1 MANCVKRLAICH
13 FPLDPAPFPFYNS
26 IARQIQKNDS
36 HKEKT
41 MSDFLFRGNLA
52 RLDPDVYE
60 LTQLEAERQARKLIL
75 IPSESTAP
83 MAVREAL
90 ASAFQNIYAE
100 GYPEEESRWMTED
113 EILDYPARLADYRR
127 NGDPRYYK
135 GVEYADAVEALARKR
150 AAQAFAANGFGPNQI
165 YVNVQALSGAPA
177 NNAVYQALVNLGDTI
192 MGLNL
197 LHGGHLS
204 HGSSV
209 NRSGKWF
216 KAVHYTVDENERL
229 DYDKIRALALETKPK
244 LIIAGYS
251 SYSWVPDWKK
261 FREIANEV
269 GAYFLADISHIGGLV
284 AAGVVPS
291 PVGIAHVVMSTTHK
305 SLDGPRGAV
314 LLTTDAAIAK
324 KIDSAVFPGEQ
335 GGPHVN
341 VFAALSLTFKLAQ
354 TKQFKQLQSQTV
366 KNAQAMA
373 DQFTKRG
380 LRVPFGGTDCHL
392 VNVDVTTVKSPD
404 GIALSGDQAA
414 RILDIVGIV
423 VNRNTIPGD
432 KNSRDPSG
440 IRLGTPWITQRGFN
454 EKMTRELTDIMADVL
469 LACAPH
475 AVDTVRK
482 GRQRRAKIDFNV
494 LNNAKLRVRKLTE
507 KAGIDYKFT
516 KSCYP
521 HFYYIDDKVKAKDV
535 AVFELSGDRVRQ
547 MLDYV
552 VSSDL
557 SALKPGMSQATEIS
571 TPTPRKAGAGGKV
584 KATLTNVDDI
594 FFQLSVPAAK
604 ANVVATW
611 LRDLSD
617 GYVSFDLKG
626 AKDYDTRRIPG
637 PFIVEQVKKAA
648 KAEGIGGKAVSE
660 VKPYFIGEL
669 PASKKEALP
678 PYVWTEVEGELK
690 KTALNQIHRDLGG
703 RMVPFAGWEM
713 PVQYTGIF
721 EEHLATR
728 NAAGLFDVSHM
739 GVYEVRGRDAASFLD
754 TLCGNDCGGL
764 QPGESLYSHFLTPE
778 ADVIDDTLVY
788 RRDWDKFLVVVNASN
803 DDKDRTWFESV
814 RDGKVCIDS
823 ARPWARTY
831 GYEAELRNLRDTKA
845 GEDMRVDIALQGP
858 KSRDI
863 LLAMGVDSETKAR
876 IMKLKRTELCDARV
890 GGFDLIVSRT
900 GYTGEKMAFELFV
913 HPERAVDFW
922 NAILKAGESF
932 GVKSI
937 GLGARDSLR
946 TEAGLPLYGHEMGL
960 GSGKFGMRDLS
971 VAEGGFGSYVKPYKP
986 WFIGRDAYVAREQER
1001 KGVVVRFT
1009 FDEQRVRMAHNGDPV
1024 MNANGERIGYV
1035 TSCAID
1041 GARFITG
1048 QAYLENGYVKEGTP
1062 IFIHQG
1068 GVMERPATAAKV
1080 VSRFAKL

>member
-1 MANCVKRLAICH
+1 MA
-13 FPLDPAPFPFYNS
+13 DY
-26 IARQIQKNDS
+26 
-36 HKEKT
+36 
-41 MSDFLFRGNLA
+41 LFRGNLA
-52 RLDPDVYE
+52 KLDRDVYE
-60 LTQLEAERQARKLIL
+60 LIQLEAERQARKLIL

-90 ASAFQNIYAE
+90 SSAFQNIYAE
-100 GYPEEESRWMTED
+100 GYPEEATRWMSEE
-113 EILDYPARLADYRR
+113 EILDYPARLGDYRR

-135 GVEYADAVEALARKR
+135 GVEYADVVEALARRR
-150 AAQAFAANGFGPNQI
+150 AAETFAANGFGADQI

-177 NNAVYQALVNLGDTI
+177 NNAVYQALVPLGETI

-229 DYDKIRALALETKPK
+229 DYEKIREQALETKPK

-251 SYSWVPDWKK
+251 SYSWIPDWKK
-261 FREIANEV
+261 FRAIADEV
-269 GAYFLADISHIGGLV
+269 GAYFLADISHIGGMV
-284 AAGVVPS
+284 AAGVIPS

-341 VFAALSLTFKLAQ
+341 VFAALALTFKLAQ
-354 TKQFKQLQSQTV
+354 TRQFKKLQEQTI

-373 DQFTKRG
+373 NQFQKRG
-380 LRVPFGGTDCHL
+380 LRVPFGGTNSHL
-392 VNVDVTTVKSPD
+392 VNVDTTTVKSPE
-404 GIALSGDQAA
+404 GIPLTGDQAA

-440 IRLGTPWITQRGFN
+440 IRLGTPWITQRGFK
-454 EKMTRELTDIMADVL
+454 EKETRELTDIMADVL

-482 GRQRRAKIDFNV
+482 GRQRRAKIDFNL
-494 LNNAKLRVRKLTE
+494 LNDARLRVRKLAE
-507 KAGIDYKFT
+507 KAGIDFKYK
-516 KSCYP
+516 KSGYP
-521 HFYYIDDKVKAKDV
+521 HFYYIDDKFKAKDN
-535 AVFELSGDRVRQ
+535 AVFELTGARTRQ
-547 MLDYV
+547 VLDYAA
-552 VSSDL
+552 SSDL
-557 SALKPGMSQATEIS
+557 SGLTKGQSQATTIA
-571 TPTPRKAGAGGKV
+571 TPRGVV
-584 KATLTNVDDI
+584 KGTIINVDEQTY
-594 FFQLSVPAAK
+594 QLSVPVGK
-604 ANVVATW
+604 ASLVATW

-617 GYVSFDLKG
+617 GYTSFKLDG
-626 AKDYDTRRIPG
+626 EKDFSEKRLPG
-637 PFIVEQVKKAA
+637 PFAVEQVKKAKRA
-648 KAEGIGGKAVSE
+648 WSKTAKAVSE
-660 VKPYFIGEL
+660 DKPYFIGISSEVQ
-669 PASKKEALP
+669 KEPLP
-678 PYVWTEVEGELK
+678 PFHWDEREEPVK
-690 KTALNQIHRDLGG
+690 FTALHDTHKSMGAK
-703 RMVPFAGWEM
+703 MVPFAGWDM
-713 PVQYTGIF
+713 PVWYTSVV

-728 NAAGLFDVSHM
+728 QAAGLFDVSHM
-739 GVYEVRGRDAASFLD
+739 GVYEVRGPDAASFLD
-754 TLCGNDCGGL
+754 TICANDCGGL
-764 QPGESLYSHFLTPE
+764 EPGESLYSQFLTPD

-788 RRDWDKFLVVVNASN
+788 RRAPDKFLVVVNASN

-814 RDGKVCIDS
+814 RDGEVCIDNT
-823 ARPWARTY
+823 RPWARTY
-831 GYEAELRNLRDTKA
+831 GYQADLRDLRDPRS
-845 GEDMRVDIALQGP
+845 GDDMRVDIALQGP
-858 KSRDI
+858 KSRDV
-863 LLAMGVDSETKAR
+863 LLAMGVDTETR
-876 IMKLKRTELCDARV
+876 TQVMKLKRTELCDAKI

-922 NAILKAGESF
+922 NAVLEAGEPF
-932 GVKSI
+932 GVKPV

-960 GSGKFGMRDLS
+960 GSGKFGHRDLG

-986 WFIGRDAYVAREQER
+986 WFIGRDTYVAREQDR
-1001 KGVVVRFT
+1001 KGVVVRFR

-1024 MNANGERIGYV
+1024 VNGNGERIGWV

-1041 GARFITG
+1041 GERFLTG
-1048 QAYLENGYVKEGTP
+1048 QAYLENGYTKEGTP
-1062 IFIHQG
+1062 IGIHQG
-1068 GVMERPATAAKV
+1068 GVMDRPATAAKV
-1080 VSRFAKL
+1080 VSRFPKTK

>member
-1 MANCVKRLAICH
+1 MA
-13 FPLDPAPFPFYNS
+13 DY
-26 IARQIQKNDS
+26 
-36 HKEKT
+36 
-41 MSDFLFRGNLA
+41 LFRGKLA
-52 RLDPDVYE
+52 RLDRDVYE

-90 ASAFQNIYAE
+90 SSAFQNIYAE
-100 GYPEEESRWMTED
+100 GYPEEETRWMSEE
-113 EILDYPARLADYRR
+113 EILDYPARLGDYRR

-135 GVEYADAVEALARKR
+135 GVEYADVVEALARRR
-150 AAQAFAANGFGPNQI
+150 AAEAFAANGYSADKI

-177 NNAVYQALVNLGDTI
+177 NNAVYQALVNIGDTI

-209 NRSGKWF
+209 NRSGKYY

-229 DYDKIRALALETKPK
+229 DYEKIRDQALETRPK

-251 SYSWVPDWKK
+251 SYPWIPDWKK
-261 FREIANEV
+261 FSAIADEV
-269 GAYFLADISHIGGLV
+269 GAYLLADISHIGGLI

-314 LLTTDAAIAK
+314 ILTTDPAIAK

-341 VFAALSLTFKLAQ
+341 VFAALALAFKLAQ
-354 TKQFKQLQSQTV
+354 TKQFKKLQEQTV
-366 KNAQAMA
+366 ANAKAMA
-373 DQFTKRG
+373 DQFKKRG
-380 LRVPFGGTDCHL
+380 LRVPFGGTNSHL
-392 VNVDVTTVKSPD
+392 VNVDTTTIKSPE
-404 GIALSGDQAA
+404 GIALSGDQTA

-440 IRLGTPWITQRGFN
+440 IRLGTPWITQRGFK
-454 EKMTRELTDIMADVL
+454 EKETRELTDIMADVL
-469 LACAPH
+469 LTCAPH
-475 AVDTVRK
+475 AVDTPRK
-482 GRQRRAKIDFNV
+482 GRARHAKIDFNV
-494 LNNAKLRVRKLTE
+494 LNDAKLRVRKLAE
-507 KAGIDYKFT
+507 KAGIDYKYK
-516 KSCYP
+516 KSGYP
-521 HFYYIDDKVKAKDV
+521 HFYYIDDKIKAKDN
-535 AVFELSGDRVRQ
+535 AVFELTGARVRQ
-547 MLDYV
+547 VLDYA

-557 SALKPGMSQATEIS
+557 SALTKGQSQATTIA
-571 TPTPRKAGAGGKV
+571 TPKGVV
-584 KATLTNVDDI
+584 KGTLINVDDQTYHLVI
-594 FFQLSVPAAK
+594 PVSKAAL
-604 ANVVATW
+604 VATW

-617 GYVSFDLKG
+617 GYTSFKLDG
-626 AKDYDTRRIPG
+626 EKDFSEKRLPG
-637 PFIVEQVKKAA
+637 PFEVEQVRKAKKAWSRSA
-648 KAEGIGGKAVSE
+648 KAVSE
-660 VKPYFIGEL
+660 DKPYFIGISSEVQKEPL
-669 PASKKEALP
+669 PVFEWNDS
-678 PYVWTEVEGELK
+678 EGELK
-690 KTALNQIHRDLGG
+690 RTALYDVHKSSGG

-713 PVQYTGIF
+713 PVQYTGIY

-754 TLCGNDCGGL
+754 TVCANDCGGL
-764 QPGESLYSHFLTPE
+764 EPGESLYSHFLTPD
-778 ADVIDDTLVY
+778 ADVLDDTLVY
-788 RRDWDKFLVVVNASN
+788 RRASDKFLVVVNASN
-803 DDKDRTWFESV
+803 DDKDRMWFESV
-814 RDGKVCIDS
+814 RDGTVKIDN

-831 GYEAELRNLRDTKA
+831 GYEAEIRDLRDPKA

-863 LLAMGVDSETKAR
+863 LLAMGVDEETRQK
-876 IMKLKRTELCDARV
+876 IIGLKRTELCDAVV
-890 GGFDLIVSRT
+890 GGFDLIISRT

-922 NAILKAGESF
+922 NAVIKAGEPF
-932 GVKSI
+932 GLKPV

-960 GSGKFGMRDLS
+960 GSGKFGERDLG
-971 VAEGGFGSYVKPYKP
+971 VAESWFGSYVKSYKP
-986 WFIGRDAYVAREQER
+986 WFIGRDAYVAREQDR
-1001 KGVVVRFT
+1001 KGVVVRFR
-1009 FDEQRVRMAHNGDPV
+1009 FDEQRVRMAHPGDPV
-1024 MNANGERIGYV
+1024 VNGDGQRIGWV

-1041 GARFITG
+1041 SERFLTG
-1048 QAYLENGYVKEGTP
+1048 QAYLEKGYTKVDTP
-1062 IFIHQG
+1062 IGIHQG
-1068 GVMERPATAAKV
+1068 GVMDRPATAAKV
-1080 VSRFAKL
+1080 VSRFPKTK

>member
-1 MANCVKRLAICH
+1 
-13 FPLDPAPFPFYNS
+13 
-26 IARQIQKNDS
+26 
-36 HKEKT
+36 
-41 MSDFLFRGNLA
+41 MS
-52 RLDPDVYE
+52 
-60 LTQLEAERQARKLIL
+60 
-75 IPSESTAP
+75 
-83 MAVREAL
+83 
-90 ASAFQNIYAE
+90 
-100 GYPEEESRWMTED
+100 EE
-113 EILDYPARLADYRR
+113 EILDYPARLGDYRR

-135 GVEYADAVEALARKR
+135 GVEYADVVEALARRR
-150 AAQAFAANGFGPNQI
+150 AAEAFAANGFTADQI

-216 KAVHYTVDENERL
+216 KAVHYTVDENEKL

-244 LIIAGYS
+244 LVIAGYS

-261 FREIANEV
+261 FRAIADEV

-314 LLTTDAAIAK
+314 LLTTEAVIAK

-341 VFAALSLTFKLAQ
+341 VFAALALTFKLAQ
-354 TKQFKQLQSQTV
+354 TKQFKKLQAQTIQ
-366 KNAQAMA
+366 NAQAMA
-373 DQFTKRG
+373 DQFQKRG
-380 LRVPFGGTDCHL
+380 LRVPFGGTDSHL
-392 VNVDVTTVKSPD
+392 VNVDVTMVKSPE

-440 IRLGTPWITQRGFN
+440 IRLGTPWITQRGFD
-454 EKMTRELTDIMADVL
+454 EKDTRELTDIMADVL
-469 LACAPH
+469 LGCAPH
-475 AVDTVRK
+475 AVDTVHK
-482 GRQRRAKIDFNV
+482 GRQRRAKIDFNL
-494 LNNAKLRVRKLTE
+494 LNDAKLRVRKLAE
-507 KAGIDYKFT
+507 KAGIDYKYK
-516 KSCYP
+516 KSGYP
-521 HFYYIDDKVKAKDV
+521 HFYYLDDKIKTKDD
-535 AVFELSGDRVRQ
+535 AVFELTGQRVRQ
-547 MLDYV
+547 VLDYA

-557 SALKPGMSQATEIS
+557 SALKKGESQATRIA
-571 TPTPRKAGAGGKV
+571 TPMGVV
-584 KATLTNVDDI
+584 KGTLINVDDSTY
-594 FFQLSVPAAK
+594 QLVVSPKRAAL
-604 ANVVATW
+604 VATW

-617 GYVSFDLKG
+617 GYTSFDLDGK
-626 AKDYDTRRIPG
+626 KDFSERRMPG
-637 PFIVEQVKKAA
+637 PFVVRQVKKAA
-648 KAEGIGGKAVSE
+648 KYSLPEKGKAVSDD
-660 VKPYFIGEL
+660 KPYYIGIT
-669 PASKKEALP
+669 A
-678 PYVWTEVEGELK
+678 EVEKPGLPSFTWQDVEVSADGHPPLQR
-690 KTALNQIHRDLGG
+690 TALYEVHKASGG

-713 PVQYTGIF
+713 PVQYVGIY
-721 EEHLATR
+721 EEHLTTR
-728 NAAGLFDVSHM
+728 HAAGLFDVSHM
-739 GVYEVRGRDAASFLD
+739 GVYEVRGVDSASFLD
-754 TLCGNDCGGL
+754 TICGNDCGGL
-764 QPGESLYSHFLTPE
+764 LPGESLYSHFLTPE

-788 RRDWDKFLVVVNASN
+788 RRDWDKYLVVVNASN

-814 RDGKVCIDS
+814 RDGKVCIDG

-831 GYEAELRNLRDTKA
+831 GYEAEIRNLRDPKA

-858 KSRDI
+858 KSRDT
-863 LLAMGVDSETKAR
+863 LLAMGVDDETRAR
-876 IMKLKRTELCDARV
+876 IMKLKRTELCDAKV

-913 HPERAVDFW
+913 HPGRAADFW
-922 NAILKAGESF
+922 NAVLKAGEPF
-932 GVKSI
+932 GVKPI

-960 GSGKFGMRDLS
+960 GSGKFGERDLG

-986 WFIGRDAYVAREQER
+986 WFIGREAYVAREHQR
-1001 KGVVVRFT
+1001 NGLVIRFR

-1024 MNANGERIGYV
+1024 VNANGERIGWV

-1041 GARFITG
+1041 GDRYLTG
-1048 QAYLENGYVKEGTP
+1048 QAYLEKGYTKEGTP
-1062 IFIHQG
+1062 IGIHQG
-1068 GVMERPATAAKV
+1068 GNTDRPATPAKV
-1080 VSRFAKL
+1080 VSRFPKL